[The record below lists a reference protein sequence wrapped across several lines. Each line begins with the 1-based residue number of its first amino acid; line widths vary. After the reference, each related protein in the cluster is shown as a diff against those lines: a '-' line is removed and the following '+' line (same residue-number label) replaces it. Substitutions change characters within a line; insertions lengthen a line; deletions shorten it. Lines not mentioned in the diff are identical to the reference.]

1 MEYGNFGGIKKRL
14 ALFLILLLSFSQ
26 PLSVL
31 ADVKLTDSIDNEELM
46 DSQEALSEEDIVE
59 TSDAISDIEENILSG
74 SESDEQKDVLTD
86 EAESNVIKEE
96 LTEDQDLKP
105 VSEDSLDKLLDSI
118 YNDPSLNDNEK
129 EKKTAEIKA
138 GYEPSEGA
146 SGDSGNLIKNEWLDF
161 VVLQNGK

>member
-1 MEYGNFGGIKKRL
+1 MDYRNFRELKKRL

-46 DSQEALSEEDIVE
+46 DSQEALSEEDIIE

-74 SESDEQKDVLTD
+74 SESDEQTDVLAD
-86 EAESNVIKEE
+86 ETAESNAIEEE

-105 VSEDSLDKLLDSI
+105 VSEDRLDMLLDSI
-118 YNDPSLNDNEK
+118 
-129 EKKTAEIKA
+129 
-138 GYEPSEGA
+138 
-146 SGDSGNLIKNEWLDF
+146 
-161 VVLQNGK
+161 